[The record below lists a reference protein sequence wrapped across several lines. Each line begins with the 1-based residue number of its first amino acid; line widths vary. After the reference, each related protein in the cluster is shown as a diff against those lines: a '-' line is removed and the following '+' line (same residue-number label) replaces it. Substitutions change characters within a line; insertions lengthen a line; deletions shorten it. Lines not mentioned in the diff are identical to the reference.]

1 MPFDPAAALVAL
13 DTVLAGLTTLTLGYL
28 FYVCTREG
36 AFEPQK
42 GNDSHEWPG
51 GAKLARALDPAWY
64 GLNRQSNWF

>member
-42 GNDSHEWPG
+42 GMTPTSGLAAPSWRAPLTLPG
-51 GAKLARALDPAWY
+51 MD
-64 GLNRQSNWF
+64 